1 MGDQIGSNEGGGQI
15 GLSASGIF
23 ILREKWGGGG
33 GRDPLVS
40 YLQCQ
45 ASSRPVGHNTD
56 IAIIGLGYRLQLQV
70 QARSVCLASGGPRAR
85 SGTSPFYPAVC
96 IQCQWQWMVIRGRCR
111 LFQIRLEYQPHV
123 RHYVRYGLPKPREG
137 RAYY

>member
-1 MGDQIGSNEGGGQI
+1 MGGQIGSNEGGGQI

-23 ILREKWGGGG
+23 ILREKWGG
-33 GRDPLVS
+33 RDPLVS
-40 YLQCQ
+40 YLQRQ

-85 SGTSPFYPAVC
+85 SGTSPFYLAYVKPHGRFVLPVRLTTP
-96 IQCQWQWMVIRGRCR
+96 QC
-111 LFQIRLEYQPHV
+111 
-123 RHYVRYGLPKPREG
+123 
-137 RAYY
+137 